1 MDTEGAT
8 PGFTITEVV
17 PAELVQPPTVIV
29 TEYVPAI
36 AEEAF
41 VRVGFCKVDENVLGP
56 VQLQV
61 APVTVGVDNDNVEKA
76 QTGLLL
82 LGVGVAGI
90 ALTTT
95 NVVPAKLVHPPTAI
109 VTEYVPAI
117 AVVEPVLV
125 GFCKVD
131 EKALGPVQA

>member
-1 MDTEGAT
+1 MLPLTFHWKLGIVPPLVAIAVNVTAVPEQIAPVGFAVMDTEGAT

-56 VQLQV
+56 VQL
-61 APVTVGVDNDNVEKA
+61 
-76 QTGLLL
+76 
-82 LGVGVAGI
+82 
-90 ALTTT
+90 
-95 NVVPAKLVHPPTAI
+95 
-109 VTEYVPAI
+109 
-117 AVVEPVLV
+117 
-125 GFCKVD
+125 
-131 EKALGPVQA
+131 